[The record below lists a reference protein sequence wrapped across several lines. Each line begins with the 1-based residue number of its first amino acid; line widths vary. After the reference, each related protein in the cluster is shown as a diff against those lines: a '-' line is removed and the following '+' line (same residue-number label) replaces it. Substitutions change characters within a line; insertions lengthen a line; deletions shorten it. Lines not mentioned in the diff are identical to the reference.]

1 MWPTCEVVF
10 HAQAGISQ
18 HNSSSHAS
26 NSRPRITT
34 ESPTT
39 HPKLTCSV
47 ERRVPFLCAVELWS
61 LRLLNERQNQFCR
74 LTYWAVKPR
83 PGRTQVVF
91 RFRFLFSASSPSS
104 WEPCWERHS
113 RLAWQTG
120 PCCCPPSCWLFSLCW
135 IAQRFQASEVAYK
148 WTFRRCQFSKI
159 LAETV

>member
-1 MWPTCEVVF
+1 MLCVREDRVSSFRNHIPIRLNRMWPTCEVVF
-10 HAQAGISQ
+10 HEEAGISQ

-74 LTYWAVKPR
+74 FTYWAVKPR
-83 PGRTQVVF
+83 RGRTQVVF

-113 RLAWQTG
+113 RLAWPIG
-120 PCCCPPSCWLFSLCW
+120 PCCWG
-135 IAQRFQASEVAYK
+135 
-148 WTFRRCQFSKI
+148 FRGMVIGSSGRS
-159 LAETV
+159 